1 MERDIRTVI
10 HMGDIVDRRK
20 FINYKTLYQM
30 RQIFFDTMLGYISLH
45 AIIGNHDTFFKNT
58 NQVNSMDCLR
68 MMMNGDEGD
77 DGGMVRIYHEPT
89 EVVFDGTKVFFQ
101 PWICPENKQQSL
113 DPSQDR

>member
-1 MERDIRTVI
+1 
-10 HMGDIVDRRK
+10 
-20 FINYKTLYQM
+20 
-30 RQIFFDTMLGYISLH
+30 MLGQIYQSSWP
-45 AIIGNHDTFFKNT
+45 IGNHDTFFKNT

-77 DGGMVRIYHEPT
+77 GMVRIYHEPT

-113 DPSQDR
+113 TPPRQIKFCLVILKYKGLR